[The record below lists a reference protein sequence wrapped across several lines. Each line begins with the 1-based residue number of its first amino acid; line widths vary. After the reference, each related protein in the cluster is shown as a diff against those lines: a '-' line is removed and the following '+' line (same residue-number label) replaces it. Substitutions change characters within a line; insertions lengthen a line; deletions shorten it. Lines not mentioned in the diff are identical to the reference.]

1 MNDLKQTVQSAVDSI
16 GSGLTDAIN
25 DLADA
30 LQSADDF
37 LDELK
42 HNLAKNFINFALD
55 LGDGINDVE
64 KAVNDFFTAARNFTR
79 RRDPLTLD
87 LDGDGLET
95 IGIDPANPILF
106 DHDADG
112 VKTATGWIKPDD
124 GFLVMDRNGDGI
136 INDGTELFGDS
147 TPLYTGGTAADGFA
161 ALAQED
167 TNGDGLVNAA
177 DARFAELRIWRDL
190 NQDGE
195 SQAGELQTLEEA
207 GIAALHVGKTENS
220 KPLANGNLLA
230 DLGSYTRTDGT
241 EGGLGAVSG
250 KMGDI
255 DLADNPFYSE
265 FIDAIPLT
273 AEAQALPDM
282 NGSGLVRDLRQA
294 ASLSGELAGRVAS
307 LNATLDAPVTRARM
321 LSEIDGLI
329 DGWADTSG
337 MTTSI
342 EAAQA
347 QGYTLRYLPPGASA
361 ADIAWLYGGMDSGGG
376 SGGATEITS
385 PQELAR
391 LEALRQSLAHVE
403 HLIGLLERF
412 NGMTF
417 VDVTSL
423 GVRRGNGQF
432 TALTD
437 ATSSTGQTGESMT
450 SRVVYI
456 GLDGAQVSF
465 LEQSYAQLKQS
476 VYDGLVLQTR
486 LKPYL
491 DQIGLVL
498 DESGISLD
506 LTAMDAAFQ
515 GRYDAAPAEAVR
527 DLLDLQRVAGANL
540 NGIGWDG
547 YGQLRGWLID
557 AADSADPALRATL
570 VAGLADFGY
579 PSLRAQGDGTVGN
592 DVVIGADTGATLS
605 GAAGNDLQAAN
616 DAVFEMRRVG

>member
-1 MNDLKQTVQSAVDSI
+1 HYNVFGNNCTSFVNKAFYEAGLPYDSRAIDTRELAYGWTVNK
-16 GSGLTDAIN
+16 LTNSNYTD
-25 DLADA
+25 
-30 LQSADDF
+30 
-37 LDELK
+37 
-42 HNLAKNFINFALD
+42 
-55 LGDGINDVE
+55 
-64 KAVNDFFTAARNFTR
+64 ARNFTR

-95 IGIDPANPILF
+95 VGIDPANPILF

-112 VKTATGWIKPDD
+112 VKTATGWIKPED
-124 GFLVMDRNGDGI
+124 GFLVLDRNGNGVID
-136 INDGTELFGDS
+136 NGTELFGDS

-177 DARFAELRIWRDL
+177 DARFADLRIWRDL

-195 SQAGELQTLEEA
+195 SQTGELQTLEEA
-207 GIAALHVGKTENS
+207 GIIALHVGKTENAQ
-220 KPLANGNLLA
+220 PLANGNLLA

-265 FIDAIPLT
+265 FIDTIPLT
-273 AEAQALPDM
+273 AAAQSLPDM
-282 NGSGLVRDLRQA
+282 NGAGMVRDLRQA
-294 ASLSGELAGRVAS
+294 VSLSGELAGQVAS

-329 DGWADTSG
+329 DGWAATSG

-342 EAAQA
+342 AAAQA

-361 ADIAWLYGGMDSGGG
+361 ADIARLYGGLDTGGG
-376 SGGATEITS
+376 SGGAVEMTS
-385 PQELAR
+385 PQEIAR

-437 ATSSTGQTGESMT
+437 ATSSTWQTGESMT
-450 SRVVYI
+450 SRFVYI

-486 LKPYL
+486 LKPY
-491 DQIGLVL
+491 
-498 DESGISLD
+498 SGI
-506 LTAMDAAFQ
+506 
-515 GRYDAAPAEAVR
+515 G
-527 DLLDLQRVAGANL
+527 
-540 NGIGWDG
+540 
-547 YGQLRGWLID
+547 
-557 AADSADPALRATL
+557 
-570 VAGLADFGY
+570 
-579 PSLRAQGDGTVGN
+579 
-592 DVVIGADTGATLS
+592 
-605 GAAGNDLQAAN
+605 AAN
-616 DAVFEMRRVG
+616 DERYRRVA